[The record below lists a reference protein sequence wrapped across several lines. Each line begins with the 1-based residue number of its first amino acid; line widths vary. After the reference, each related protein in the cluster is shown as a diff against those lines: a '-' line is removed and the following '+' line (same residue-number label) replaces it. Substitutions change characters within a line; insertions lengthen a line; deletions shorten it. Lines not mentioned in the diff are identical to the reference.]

1 MDENPLWRLRDHG
14 QSVWLSYLR
23 RRLLDGGDLQHL
35 IEARALSG
43 IESDLEF
50 LCGALARGNEYGA
63 SLRRPMDEGVDVD
76 TIGEHLLA
84 EEARA
89 AAEVLTPLYEQSSGR
104 EGFVSIDVVSGRP
117 DDPQSTSAAIH
128 RAVGLIE
135 HPNIM
140 FKVLATDS
148 GFAVLEAMTA
158 EGYHIHVGPLF
169 SVPSVRQAVRAFAG
183 GLRRRT
189 EAGGAADVTS
199 AISFGLAPL
208 DIAVDDLLGDLIR
221 DSAHDTSR
229 EESLVGSIAVATAKV
244 VCREQRELLQRELG
258 SEVAAPS
265 SPLQRIIWTNTAT
278 KNPRFGEFHYIE
290 DLVGPDSGLSL
301 SRSSL
306 EAFHQ
311 RGVVA
316 ATLGRSVDEATEIL
330 AELADVG
337 IDLEDLG
344 RRLEQRAND
353 KLAAARDRFVS
364 TVGRACEALGANEP
378 TASRVT
384 LGGGRWWGAVE
395 EIPAELLPVEVLDD
409 LEELVPRLWCKD
421 PSLWSDEPA
430 EQELIYNRLGWID
443 LIEPMSFESLPAG
456 RFASR
461 MVDADIEDIVV
472 LGMGGSS
479 LCAEVF
485 RDVFGIDN
493 VWVLASTIPRVVK
506 RIAEHVDPART
517 LVVVSSKSGT
527 TLETRV
533 LADYFYFY
541 ALATPML
548 ETAGERFVAVTDPGT
563 PLEQAAHERDFQGL
577 WLTPPDVGGRFS
589 AFTHFGVLPMALMEL
604 DAGAILESAQRMAAS
619 CAAEVP
625 VSLNPAAL
633 LGVALHEGF
642 RTGRDKLTFLC
653 DEGLAPFA
661 AWAEQLVAESLGK
674 DGVGLVPIVGE
685 PAGDSGDYGDD
696 RLFVGMEL
704 GPEPDA
710 RLQRLLDQLA
720 PDHPVMRFHL
730 DDRNEI
736 GAELFRWQLG
746 TAVAGA
752 LLEINPFDEPDVE
765 ASKQRTIEIL
775 DAAGDASAAAPAPV
789 DVGDGWAVFADLERD
804 AELAARHE
812 GEGLASWLNAHLGR
826 AAVPDYVGLQIFLAA
841 DSETRDK
848 LDDIRWILRER
859 LGVATSLGWGP
870 GYLHSTGQLHK
881 GGPDIGVFLLA
892 TATDPEDLE
901 CPGFDY
907 SFGRLARAQALG
919 DLRALQ
925 ERGRRVLHL
934 HLDDPDQGLDKLA
947 DALERALA

>member
-14 QSVWLSYLR
+14 QSIWLSTLR
-23 RRLLDGGDLQHL
+23 RRLVDGGDLQHL

-50 LCGALARGNEYGA
+50 LSGALSRGNEYGA
-63 SLRRPMDEGVDVD
+63 PLRRLLDEGLDVD

-104 EGFVSIDVVSGRP
+104 EGFVSINIVSGCT
-117 DDPQSTSAAIH
+117 DDPQSMSAAIH
-128 RAVGLIE
+128 RAAGLIE
-135 HPNIM
+135 RPNVM
-140 FKVLATDS
+140 FKVPATDS
-148 GFAVLEAMTA
+148 GFAVVEAMTA

-169 SVPSVRQAVRAFAG
+169 SVPSVRRAVEAFAG

-199 AISFGLAPL
+199 AISFGVAPL

-221 DSAHDTSR
+221 DSARDTSR

-244 VCREQRELLQRELG
+244 VCREQRELLHRKLG

-265 SPLQRIIWTNTAT
+265 SSLQRIIWTNTAT

-301 SRSSL
+301 SRSSV
-306 EAFHQ
+306 EAFHR

-330 AELADVG
+330 VELADVG

-353 KLAAARDRFVS
+353 KLAAASDRFVS
-364 TVGRACEALGANEP
+364 TVGRACAALGANKP
-378 TASRVT
+378 TASRLT

-395 EIPAELLPVEVLDD
+395 EVPAELQPADVTDGLAD
-409 LEELVPRLWCKD
+409 LMPRLWAKD
-421 PSLWSDEPA
+421 PSLWSDEPQ

-456 RFASR
+456 RLASR
-461 MVDADIEDIVV
+461 MVDGDIEDIVV

-485 RDVFGIDN
+485 RNVFGIDN
-493 VWVLASTIPRVVK
+493 VWVLASTVPSVVK
-506 RIAEHVDPART
+506 RVAEHVDPART

-527 TLETRV
+527 TLETRM
-533 LADYFYFY
+533 LADYFY

-548 ETAGERFVAVTDPGT
+548 ESPGERFVAVTDPGT
-563 PLEQAAHERDFQGL
+563 PLEQAAHERNFQGL

-604 DAGAILESAQRMAAS
+604 DVGAILESAQRMAAS

-625 VSLNPAAL
+625 VALNPAAL

-685 PAGDSGDYGDD
+685 PAGDPGDYGND

-710 RLQRLLDQLA
+710 RLQRLLDQLEA
-720 PDHPVMRFHL
+720 EHPVMRFHL
-730 DDRNEI
+730 DDRSEI
-736 GAELFRWQLG
+736 GAELFRWELG

-752 LLEINPFDEPDVE
+752 LMEINPFDEPDVQ
-765 ASKQRTIEIL
+765 AGKRRTIEIL
-775 DAAGDASAAAPAPV
+775 EDAGAGSAAAPAPV
-789 DVGDGWAVFADLERD
+789 DAGKGWAVFADLERD
-804 AELAARHE
+804 AELAARHR
-812 GEGLASWLNAHLGR
+812 GEGLQSWLNAHLGR
-826 AAVPDYVGLQIFLAA
+826 AAVPDYVGLQVFLAA
-841 DSETRDK
+841 DSETRDR
-848 LDDIRWILRER
+848 LDDIRWILRDR

-881 GGPDIGVFLLA
+881 GGPDTGVFLLV
-892 TATDPEDLE
+892 TATDTEDLE

-907 SFGRLARAQALG
+907 SFEQLARAQALG

-925 ERGRRVLHL
+925 ERGRRVLRL

-947 DALERALA
+947 EALERALA

>member
-1 MDENPLWRLRDHG
+1 MDENPLWKLRDHG
-14 QSVWLSYLR
+14 QSIWLSTLR
-23 RRLLDGGDLQHL
+23 RRLVDGGDLQHL
-35 IEARALSG
+35 IEARSLSG
-43 IESDLEF
+43 IESDLQF

-63 SLRRPMDEGVDVD
+63 PLRRLLDEGLDVD

-89 AAEVLTPLYEQSSGR
+89 AAEALTPLYEQSNGR
-104 EGFVSIDVVSGRP
+104 EGFVSIDVFSGRTG
-117 DDPQSTSAAIH
+117 DPQSMSAAIH
-128 RAVGLIE
+128 RAVDLIE
-135 HPNIM
+135 HPNAM
-140 FKVLATDS
+140 FKVPATDS
-148 GFAVLEAMTA
+148 GFAVLEAMTT

-169 SVPSVRQAVRAFAG
+169 SVTSVRRAVEAFAG
-183 GLRRRT
+183 GLRRRMDS
-189 EAGGAADVTS
+189 GGAADVMS

-208 DIAVDDLLGDLIR
+208 DVAVDDLLGDLIR
-221 DSAHDTSR
+221 DSSGDTSR
-229 EESLVGSIAVATAKV
+229 EESLVGSIAVAAAKAA
-244 VCREQRELLQRELG
+244 CREQRELLQRQLG
-258 SEVAAPS
+258 SDVGAPI
-265 SPLQRIIWTNTAT
+265 SPLQRIIWMDTAT

-337 IDLEDLG
+337 IDLENLG

-353 KLAAARDRFVS
+353 KLAAARDRFVA
-364 TVGRACEALGANEP
+364 TVGRACEALGADEHA
-378 TASRVT
+378 ASGVA
-384 LGGGRWWGAVE
+384 LGGGPWWGTVA
-395 EIPAELLPVEVLDD
+395 EIPAELVPAEVTDG
-409 LEELVPRLWCKD
+409 LEELMPRLWGKD
-421 PSLWSDEPA
+421 PSLWSDEPQ
-430 EQELIYNRLGWID
+430 EQELIYNQLGWID
-443 LIEPMSFESLPAG
+443 LIEPMSFESLPAE

-461 MVDADIEDIVV
+461 LVDGDIEDIVV

-493 VWVLASTIPRVVK
+493 VWVLASTIPGVVK
-506 RIAEHVDPART
+506 RVAEHVDPART

-533 LADYFYFY
+533 LSDYFYG
-541 ALATPML
+541 LATPIL
-548 ETAGERFVAVTDPGT
+548 ENPGERFVAVTDPGT
-563 PLEQAAHERDFQGL
+563 PLEQTAHERDFHGL

-604 DAGAILESAQRMAAS
+604 DVGAILESAQRMAAS

-625 VSLNPAAL
+625 VSLNPGVV

-653 DEGLAPFA
+653 DGGLAPFA

-685 PAGDSGDYGDD
+685 PSGDPGDYGDD
-696 RLFVGMEL
+696 RLFIGMEL

-710 RLQRLLDQLA
+710 RLARLLDQLA
-720 PDHPVMRFHL
+720 AEHPVMRFHL
-730 DDRNEI
+730 DDRSEI
-736 GAELFRWQLG
+736 GAELFRWELG

-752 LLEINPFDEPDVE
+752 LMEINPFDEPAVE

-775 DAAGDASAAAPAPV
+775 EAAGDGSPDAPAPV
-789 DVGDGWAVFADLERD
+789 DLGNGWAVFADLERD
-804 AELAARHE
+804 AELAARQQ
-812 GEGLASWLNAHLGR
+812 GEGLASWLDAHLGR
-826 AAVPDYVGLQIFLAA
+826 AAVPDYIGLQVFLAA
-841 DSETRDK
+841 DAETRQR
-848 LDDIRWILRER
+848 LDDIRWTLRNR

-881 GGPDIGVFLLA
+881 GGPATGVYLLV
-892 TATDPEDLE
+892 TATDAEDLE
-901 CPGFDY
+901 CPGFGY
-907 SFGRLARAQALG
+907 SFGYLARAQALG
-919 DLRALQ
+919 DLQALQ
-925 ERGRRVLHL
+925 ERGRRVLRL
-934 HLDDPDQGLDKLA
+934 HLDDPEQGLDMLT
-947 DALERALA
+947 DALDRALA